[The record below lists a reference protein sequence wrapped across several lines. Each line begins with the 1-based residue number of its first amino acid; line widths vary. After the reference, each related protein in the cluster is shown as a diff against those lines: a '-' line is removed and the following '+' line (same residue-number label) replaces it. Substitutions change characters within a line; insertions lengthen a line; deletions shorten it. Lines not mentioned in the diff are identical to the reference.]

1 MVEGSFAAPCPG
13 RRQLSPAVQADQ
25 GYAEAKQASR
35 ESRLGVLREAE
46 VVVST
51 LIAAGG
57 DLLSL
62 SAGQPGFDAI
72 IIDEVSSSMR
82 ACSLDHIGSLSNA
95 STRPCVRGCCC
106 SSPDLL
112 MGHASTIL
120 PNAATSDNTSAS
132 RQIRQCS
139 RQCVGPCSP

>member
-1 MVEGSFAAPCPG
+1 MPKGSLFSGSTIVNGQSHPH
-13 RRQLSPAVQADQ
+13 LSAAVQADQ

-35 ESRLGVLREAE
+35 EARLAVLREAE

-72 IIDEVSSSMR
+72 IIDEVGPPMQT
-82 ACSLDHIGSLSNA
+82 CSLAL
-95 STRPCVRGCCC
+95 TLVW
-106 SSPDLL
+106 
-112 MGHASTIL
+112 
-120 PNAATSDNTSAS
+120 
-132 RQIRQCS
+132 
-139 RQCVGPCSP
+139 

>member
-1 MVEGSFAAPCPG
+1 M
-13 RRQLSPAVQADQ
+13 QADQ

-35 ESRLGVLREAE
+35 EARLAVLREAE

-72 IIDEVSSSMR
+72 IIDEV
-82 ACSLDHIGSLSNA
+82 
-95 STRPCVRGCCC
+95 
-106 SSPDLL
+106 
-112 MGHASTIL
+112 
-120 PNAATSDNTSAS
+120 
-132 RQIRQCS
+132 
-139 RQCVGPCSP
+139 GPPMQSCRLHHTAV